1 MSGDCGCGCGGSATA
16 TMTELAGTGF
26 VRPKFFGGMLLT
38 EDDLQAAI
46 DYMVAKRKLTNRE
59 IFGAGVVC
67 GLGVKPDPCDPR
79 SVTVSPGYAIECCG
93 NDMLVSCPDTVDII
107 DLVRD
112 LRRRTGVDCGEP
124 CDDQP
129 HDEYHLVV
137 CYAETPAAPV
147 APYAPDDCAT
157 GECEFSRIS
166 EGYRFELRC
175 DPIDPPETVI
185 QAIAK
190 CRKTESLKDSA

>member
-1 MSGDCGCGCGGSATA
+1 
-16 TMTELAGTGF
+16 
-26 VRPKFFGGMLLT
+26 
-38 EDDLQAAI
+38 
-46 DYMVAKRKLTNRE
+46 
-59 IFGAGVVC
+59 
-67 GLGVKPDPCDPR
+67 
-79 SVTVSPGYAIECCG
+79 
-93 NDMLVSCPDTVDII
+93 
-107 DLVRD
+107 
-112 LRRRTGVDCGEP
+112 
-124 CDDQP
+124 
-129 HDEYHLVV
+129 

-190 CRKTESLKDSA
+190 CRKTESLKDSAGATGALISLIDRHQASRQTLRTGTEPLVAPPPAAEFRKI